1 MEKATTRKWV
11 TEAFFKNENTALT
24 WENCFILMGKLP
36 IIKLPNF
43 ITALDNLIGPW
54 EICPFTVYYAYV
66 REFKGIWSFP
76 VSRENKIPRPTVH
89 VRDVLIPLHVN
100 SWLDKLYES

>member
-54 EICPFTVYYAYV
+54 EICPFTIYYAYV
-66 REFKGIWSFP
+66 RGFKGIWSFP
-76 VSRENKIPRPTVH
+76 VSRENKIPWRTVH

-100 SWLDKLYES
+100 SWLDKLCES